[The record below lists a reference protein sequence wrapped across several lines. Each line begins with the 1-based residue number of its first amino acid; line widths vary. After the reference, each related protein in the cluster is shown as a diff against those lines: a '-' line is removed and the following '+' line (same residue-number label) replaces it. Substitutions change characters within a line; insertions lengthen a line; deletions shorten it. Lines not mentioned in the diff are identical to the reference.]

1 MAETMPYL
9 TQPDQYKP
17 ESLAQSRLFEV
28 VMIRDGVNDLTA
40 TTEDLKRIPVQA
52 IDPISAVTSKEV
64 AAVKG
69 WRPMF
74 AAPPGVPTEPE
85 IMARRRAL
93 EGPVVDRSKI

>member
-1 MAETMPYL
+1 MTDPL
-9 TQPDQYKP
+9 TQPERHSP
-17 ESLAQSRLFEV
+17 IESLARPQQFEV
-28 VMIRDGVNDLTA
+28 VMIRDGVSELTA
-40 TTEDLKRIPVQA
+40 TSDDLKRIAVQA
-52 IDPISAVTSKEV
+52 VDPISAVTSKEV